1 MKDFLWLQ
9 LFAEGEG
16 GEASGVTAPDA
27 EEQQLKALGVPED
40 KIRKRA
46 QRNAQVAVPT
56 RGDQAPQQEAGQD
69 AAVETEEEPEKAN
82 RMSWKEI
89 MADPEYNGEM
99 QKLIQERVKNLKPQ
113 QEAMKALTPA
123 LELLAGRYG
132 LAAGKEL
139 DGKALADAI
148 MHDDSLYEDKAA
160 EMGISPELARR
171 LDRMEY
177 LEKMQA
183 ERDRETE
190 QERQVREH
198 MAGLM
203 QQAEEL
209 KKDIPSFDLQAELQ
223 NPAFVRLTAPGVGVS
238 VMDAFYAVHRKEM
251 QEMLQKRAAKET
263 AEQLAAS
270 IQAGRQRPVENGTS
284 AQAPTTTHFDY
295 GNMTKE
301 QRAALR
307 QKIKEA
313 AARGEKIYPV

>member
-9 LFAEGEG
+9 LFAEGE

-40 KIRKRA
+40 KLKKRA
-46 QRNAQVAVPT
+46 QRSARETVPT
-56 RGDQAPQQEAGQD
+56 RGDQEPQQDAGQD
-69 AAVETEEEPEKAN
+69 AAVETEEPTKAS
-82 RMSWKEI
+82 RMTWKEI